1 MSEDKPL
8 LDQVIYRFM
17 QEPNTNG
24 TTGSSSDDESLSITY
39 ESVLDSLDNEPGFY
53 VIRTDG
59 WSINDESELIALFEQ
74 IKNVKHK

>member
-1 MSEDKPL
+1 MIEDKPL

-24 TTGSSSDDESLSITY
+24 TTGSRSDDEILSITY
-39 ESVLDSLDNEPGFY
+39 ESVLDSLDDEPGFY

-59 WSINDESELIALFEQ
+59 WSINEPKDLLGLFDQ
-74 IKNVKHK
+74 IKNIKF